1 MSLESLRKPPKEED
15 GGSIHTAT
23 EYYQWCTPTSLYPL
37 GCLSYH
43 HYYPHYPHH
52 PHYPS
57 LLIHSI
63 HTHMSYDRAITVF
76 SPDGHLLQVEY
87 SMEVRRGVL
96 WLAIMLAKHVG

>member
-1 MSLESLRKPPKEED
+1 MVDPSTPPPQSTRSSEANAA
-15 GGSIHTAT
+15 H
-23 EYYQWCTPTSLYPL
+23 QTSLDPL

-43 HYYPHYPHH
+43 PHY

-57 LLIHSI
+57 LFNSFHT